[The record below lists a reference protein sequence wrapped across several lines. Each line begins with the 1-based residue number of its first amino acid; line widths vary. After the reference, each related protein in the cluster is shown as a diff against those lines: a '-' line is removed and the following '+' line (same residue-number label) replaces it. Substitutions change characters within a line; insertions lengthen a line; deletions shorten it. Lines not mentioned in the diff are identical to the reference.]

1 MATTAYTIQQ
11 RATIIYRTVV
21 DIFDWDRSS
30 DCVTP
35 FELALKQLEGV
46 DATGTLC
53 VPGAGIGTYVLA
65 ALQKGFSPESITA
78 IEFDEKYFEL
88 GSSMFSRFG
97 VNYILADYLTWN
109 PNMQFDVIIGNP
121 PYQGGAFGKSV
132 YKSLWPL
139 FWAKSLELTKDDG
152 YVSLI
157 TPNTW
162 CGPSKQLA
170 KRDAVD
176 GKCRLWDV
184 FNTYTSVADVTSV
197 KAFFPGV
204 GSTFSL
210 VSVDKSGTGGLSF
223 TDGYSAHLGFYPL
236 SGAEQVQRE
245 LALEG
250 NIRELLSMGRPRN
263 GEQWRVSYV
272 CSRHIRENTVEVLR
286 ADETPASGLHESLY
300 GYIYCETEKQA
311 QYVMDRML
319 ECRDIYNKHARYHGF
334 IDSNVVGMTSL
345 PALPSSKTK

>member
-1 MATTAYTIQQ
+1 MATSTYTVQQ

-21 DIFDWDRSS
+21 DIFDWDKSS

-46 DATGTLC
+46 DTTGTLC

-97 VNYILADYLTWN
+97 VNYILADFLTWN
-109 PNMQFDVIIGNP
+109 PNMEFDVIVGNP
-121 PYQGGAFGKSV
+121 PYQGGSFGKAV

-139 FWAKSLELTKDDG
+139 FWKKSLELAKDDG

-157 TPNTW
+157 TPLTW
-162 CGPSKQLA
+162 CSPTTDLS
-170 KRDAVD
+170 KRDAID
-176 GKCRLWDV
+176 GKVRLWDV
-184 FNTYTSVADVTSV
+184 FNSYRSVADVTSV

-210 VSVDKSGTGGLSF
+210 VNVDKSGSSGLSF
-223 TDGYSAHLGFYPL
+223 TDGYSPSLGFYPL
-236 SGAEQVQRE
+236 SGPDVVSKE
-245 LALEG
+245 LSKSG
-250 NIRELLSMGRPRN
+250 NIADTFSFKRTDE
-263 GEQWRVSYV
+263 EWKVSIV
-272 CSRHIRENTVEVLR
+272 SSRTVKEINVEVLEW
-286 ADETPASGLHESLY
+286 DQDPVTKLHPSLY
-300 GYIYCETEKQA
+300 GYIYCATREQA
-311 QYVMDRML
+311 EYVRERML
-319 ECRDIYNKHARYHGF
+319 ECRDILNKHGRYHGF
-334 IDSNVVGMTSL
+334 VCYQILGMISL
-345 PALPSSKTK
+345 PKLSFSKTK

>member
-1 MATTAYTIQQ
+1 MVNELYIPHHDAILK
-11 RATIIYRTVV
+11 IYGIDTNLPLVNKMRRLGFINTV
-21 DIFDWDRSS
+21 
-30 DCVTP
+30 C
-35 FELALKQLEGV
+35 
-46 DATGTLC
+46 
-53 VPGAGIGTYVLA
+53 
-65 ALQKGFSPESITA
+65 
-78 IEFDEKYFEL
+78 
-88 GSSMFSRFG
+88 
-97 VNYILADYLTWN
+97 ADYATWE
-109 PNMQFDVIIGNP
+109 PEMQFDVIIGNP